1 MMTLVRVCI
10 LLSLLLQVGCQ
21 KTDEHIA
28 MGTLERDVI
37 TLSSPISEQIQTI
50 YVTEGEQVKANQP
63 LIQINSDD
71 ARLKVQQ
78 AQANLDAAK
87 FALEEKENGA
97 RLEDRQ
103 AAQAQYEAAKAA
115 EEKARLAYLR
125 TQKLFK
131 TKTVGQAELDN
142 TQTDYQ
148 QKRQLT
154 KQSLALWQVLQ
165 NGTRIELLEQLK
177 AQVTAAESALKQTQK
192 SLSDL
197 TITAPSA
204 GTVVQLPWIT
214 GNRINANEPLI
225 RLETN
230 SQAYAQVYVP
240 QTALNTLHEGQEV
253 NVSIDGSSKQ
263 YSGVVRYIRRQ
274 PAFTPYYALNERD
287 RSRLMYLTKI
297 DIQQAESLPTGMTLE
312 VHLP

>member
-1 MMTLVRVCI
+1 MIRFSSIFLLV
-10 LLSLLLQVGCQ
+10 LSITACQ
-21 KTDEHIA
+21 QTDEHIA

-37 TLSSPISEQIQTI
+37 TLSSPISEQIQSI

-63 LIQINSDD
+63 LMQINSDN
-71 ARLKVQQ
+71 AWLKVQQ
-78 AQANLDAAK
+78 AQANLNAAI
-87 FALEEKENGA
+87 FALQEKENGA
-97 RLEDRQ
+97 RLENRQ

-115 EEKARLAYLR
+115 EEKARLAYHR

-131 TKTVGQAELDN
+131 TKTVGQADLDN
-142 TQTDYQ
+142 SKTDYQ

-177 AQVTAAESALKQTQK
+177 AQVTAAESVVNQAQK

-204 GTVVQLPWIT
+204 GTVVQLPWII
-214 GNRINANEPLI
+214 GNRISANEPLI
-225 RLETN
+225 RIETK
-230 SQAYAQVYVP
+230 SHPYAQVYVP
-240 QTALNTLHEGQEV
+240 QTALNTIHEGQTV
-253 NVSIDGSSKQ
+253 NVTIDGQSNTYQ
-263 YSGVVRYIRRQ
+263 GIVRYIRRQ

-297 DIQQAESLPTGMTLE
+297 DIKQAESLPTGVTLE